1 MTNADGFSNRGNRY
15 NWHNRKAGPWQFR
28 FKPGNFR
35 LRPVVGESVI
45 VNATSDQTLIDQCL
59 AGRREAFG
67 QLVERYQHRLYH
79 GLLHALGSA
88 EDAQDI
94 AQEAFVHAFEKLSSF
109 KGQAA
114 FYSWLFR
121 IALNASISA
130 RRKTRRMSASVETRR
145 EESGLEPMDDNP
157 ANEPSYAMDVADRQ
171 RLVRQALSELSDEF
185 RTALVLKEMD
195 GMSYEEIADVVE
207 IPLGTVR
214 SRIHRA
220 RLELRAKLS
229 MLLKPELL

>member
-1 MTNADGFSNRGNRY
+1 MNPS
-15 NWHNRKAGPWQFR
+15 
-28 FKPGNFR
+28 
-35 LRPVVGESVI
+35 
-45 VNATSDQTLIDQCL
+45 SDQSLIDQTL

-88 EDAQDI
+88 EDAQDV
-94 AQEAFVHAFEKLSSF
+94 AQDAFVNAFEKLASF

-121 IALNASISA
+121 IALNAGVSA
-130 RRKTRRMSASVETRR
+130 KRKTRRMTASVEARR
-145 EESGLEPMDDNP
+145 EATGLEPTDDDP
-157 ANEPSYAMDVADRQ
+157 SNEPSHAMHVSDRQ

-195 GMSYEEIADVVE
+195 GMSYEEIATVVDV
-207 IPLGTVR
+207 PLGTVR

-220 RLELRAKLS
+220 RLELRAKLG
-229 MLLKPELL
+229 MLLKPEEC